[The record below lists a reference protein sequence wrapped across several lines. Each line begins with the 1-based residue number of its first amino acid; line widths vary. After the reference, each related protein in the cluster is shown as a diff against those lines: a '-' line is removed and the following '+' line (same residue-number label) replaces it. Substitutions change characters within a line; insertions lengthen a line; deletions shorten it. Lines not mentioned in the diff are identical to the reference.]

1 MRLNKK
7 ENRIIVKSVERNI
20 KLRHVGRQGEPG
32 APGPAG
38 LGLPAGG
45 VDGDI
50 LVKDGDGEYQTK
62 WAQPFSFD
70 DKHYS
75 ANFTVSNIV
84 AVNHGLG
91 KYPAVSVMDSAGEEV
106 VGEVDYLDVNSLIVK
121 FTYPF
126 SGRVI
131 CN

>member
-1 MRLNKK
+1 MRVNKK

-32 APGPAG
+32 VQGPAG
-38 LGLPAGG
+38 LGLPEGG

-50 LVKDGDGEYQTK
+50 LVKDGDGEFEAK
-62 WAQPFSFD
+62 WVQPFSFD
-70 DKHYS
+70 DKHFS
-75 ANFTVSNIV
+75 ADFIVSNYV
-84 AVNHGLG
+84 AVNHGLN
-91 KYPAVSVMDSAGEEV
+91 KYPAVSIMDSAGEEV
-106 VGEVDYLDVNSLIVK
+106 VGEVDYLDTNHLIVK
-121 FTYPF
+121 FTFPF